1 MKLTNLRR
9 HLRRG
14 WAAVLILA
22 AGALAAVPAARAQ
35 EEHPEA
41 RRAREEREPAT
52 SFYELRLRDERTGE
66 RGGFQVFLRLPS
78 DRARRLEALQSEMEN
93 RSRQLQGRLRE
104 RWADLELLYR
114 SYRYDAAKCEQLERV
129 IRETQ
134 NQLLDLH
141 RRFQKEL
148 RSLLTEAEFER
159 LQQQLRITRERR
171 PEPERL
177 ERELGSARERVSAL
191 ERRLRELPSAPEQST
206 EREWVERELRTA
218 RNRVAELESQ
228 WRALRSAEEQHK

>member
-9 HLRRG
+9 HVRCG

-22 AGALAAVPAARAQ
+22 AGALAVVPAASAQ

-41 RRAREEREPAT
+41 RRGREEREPAT
-52 SFYELRLRDERTGE
+52 SLSEPRLRDERAGE
-66 RGGFQVFLRLPS
+66 RGGFYLFLKLPPE
-78 DRARRLEALQSEMEN
+78 RARRLEALQSEMET

-114 SYRYDAAKCEQLERV
+114 SYRYDAAKCDQLERV

-141 RRFQKEL
+141 RRFQKDL

-159 LQQQLRITRERR
+159 LQQQIQITRERR
-171 PEPERL
+171 PDSERL
-177 ERELGSARERVSAL
+177 ERELRTARARVSAL
-191 ERRLRELPSAPEQST
+191 ERRLRQLSPAPERSADL
-206 EREWVERELRTA
+206 EWVQRELRTA

-228 WRALRSAEEQHK
+228 LRALKPGQE

>member
-1 MKLTNLRR
+1 MGT
-9 HLRRG
+9 
-14 WAAVLILA
+14 
-22 AGALAAVPAARAQ
+22 
-35 EEHPEA
+35 
-41 RRAREEREPAT
+41 
-52 SFYELRLRDERTGE
+52 
-66 RGGFQVFLRLPS
+66 
-78 DRARRLEALQSEMEN
+78 

-114 SYRYDAAKCEQLERV
+114 SYRYDAAKCDQLERV

-141 RRFQKEL
+141 RRFQKDL

-159 LQQQLRITRERR
+159 LQQQIRITRERR

-191 ERRLRELPSAPEQST
+191 ERRLRELPPAPEQSA

-228 WRALRSAEEQHK
+228 RRALKSGREQQKEN